1 MQRIGLVGIWGEKPL
16 LNGLEIKKA
25 LPRLPVGP
33 AFREVMEEQQNWMT
47 LHPGAGADFLVKQLT
62 EAFPDYA

>member
-1 MQRIGLVGIWGEKPL
+1 MQSIGLVGIWGEKPL

-33 AFREVMEEQQNWMT
+33 VFREVMKEQEIGWHCIPVLERT
-47 LHPGAGADFLVKQLT
+47 SW
-62 EAFPDYA
+62 